1 MVPLRLPLAPML
13 GPQLHLEETNSS
25 ATAPLGTDTT
35 TASETSRSGTTS
47 TTETSSPAPTANPMP
62 STSSTSSSSTQ
73 SNPVNSTTPTTHTAI
88 SLQSTSDTIIGAT
101 QTVSTTPTV
110 NSDTTMSVIFE
121 STTATGI
128 SSSVVSTSLLT
139 TSLAAEVQVSTIH
152 ASCRLKLQINERT
165 EPLDLVPLVTTALAS
180 ALQVDEA
187 RLRNVVVETVRR
199 LAAQETSLRV
209 SYEVIIA
216 MENATQLLST
226 VTTLADPTSDVAS
239 RFSDSLEL
247 EGLNV
252 TSIQVLEVPRIIT
265 ESHLQ
270 DPPREHLLQS
280 SQIILW
286 ILMGVAISTVAG
298 CAAWGAGYL
307 CGYLHVRRRQQLMMR
322 MSSKSTQSSEEFPF
336 SVVNAQSTLR
346 SAGTPR
352 ARDSS
357 FDAPMERSG
366 LSPSVNKSISRK
378 SHDGTLRASAHQNT
392 GKSVIREVI
401 L

>member
-1 MVPLRLPLAPML
+1 M
-13 GPQLHLEETNSS
+13 
-25 ATAPLGTDTT
+25 
-35 TASETSRSGTTS
+35 
-47 TTETSSPAPTANPMP
+47 
-62 STSSTSSSSTQ
+62 
-73 SNPVNSTTPTTHTAI
+73 
-88 SLQSTSDTIIGAT
+88 
-101 QTVSTTPTV
+101 STTPTV

-187 RLRNVVVETVRR
+187 RLRNVVVETEVRR

-209 SYEVIIA
+209 SYEVITA

-252 TSIQVLEVPRIIT
+252 TSIQMLEVPKIIST

-270 DPPREHLLQS
+270 DPPTEHLLQS

-298 CAAWGAGYL
+298 CAA
-307 CGYLHVRRRQQLMMR
+307 
-322 MSSKSTQSSEEFPF
+322 
-336 SVVNAQSTLR
+336 
-346 SAGTPR
+346 
-352 ARDSS
+352 
-357 FDAPMERSG
+357 
-366 LSPSVNKSISRK
+366 
-378 SHDGTLRASAHQNT
+378 
-392 GKSVIREVI
+392 
-401 L
+401 